1 MKDIILVALC
11 VIISLSLVGKWG
23 LEQKR
28 EKERMEQNLF
38 NKTKEFTTKYGE
50 YAKETSEL
58 RYTVTEL
65 KKAYKADSTQLSV
78 SQKQLKKAAEEI
90 TSLNIKLKDA
100 DAYISNIIES
110 KPDTFTV
117 TIPIDGDSLLT
128 KIEPIKTKH
137 WDIKFKLE
145 NNKLK
150 VIPKYT
156 CEITTVIDRRTDY
169 YTLKGRKRFFLARL
183 VNPRYQYLATT
194 KVDDKDAKIIN
205 TVYIKFQ
212 KEKGESR

>member
-23 LEQKR
+23 LEQKH

-38 NKTKEFTTKYGE
+38 NKTKEFTTKYDE

-90 TSLNIKLKDA
+90 TNLNIKLKDA
-100 DAYISNIIES
+100 DTYISNIIES
-110 KPDTFTV
+110 KPDTFIV
-117 TIPIDGDSLLT
+117 TIPVDKDSLLT

-156 CEITTVIDRRTDY
+156 CEVTTVVDRRADY
-169 YTLKGRKRFFLARL
+169 YTLRGRKRFFLARL
-183 VNPRYQYLATT
+183 INPRHQYLATT
-194 KVDDKDAKIIN
+194 KVDDKDAKITN

>member
-1 MKDIILVALC
+1 MRNIVLIGIGVVAALYFT
-11 VIISLSLVGKWG
+11 GNWG
-23 LEQKR
+23 LGQKR

-38 NKTKEFTTKYGE
+38 NKTKEFTTKNGE

-90 TSLNIKLKDA
+90 TNLNIKLKDA
-100 DAYISNIIES
+100 DTYISNIIES
-110 KPDTFTV
+110 KPDTFIV
-117 TIPIDGDSLLT
+117 DLPSSADSLVSNI
-128 KIEPIKTKH
+128 KPIKSKH
-137 WDIKFKLE
+137 WDISFSIE

-150 VIPKYT
+150 VLPKYK
-156 CEITTVIDRRTDY
+156 CEITTVIDRRADY

-183 VNPRYQYLATT
+183 INPRYQYLATT
-194 KVDDKDAKIIN
+194 KVDDKDAKITN

>member
-1 MKDIILVALC
+1 MKNVILIGVGIFVALYFT
-11 VIISLSLVGKWG
+11 GNWG

-100 DAYISNIIES
+100 DTYISNIIES
-110 KPDTFTV
+110 KPDTFIVTV
-117 TIPIDGDSLLT
+117 PIDKDSLLT

-156 CEITTVIDRRTDY
+156 CEVTTVVDRRADY

-183 VNPRYQYLATT
+183 INPRYQYLATT
-194 KVDDKDAKIIN
+194 KVDDKDAKITN

>member
-23 LEQKR
+23 LEQKH

-38 NKTKEFTTKYGE
+38 NKTKEFTTKYDE

-65 KKAYKADSTQLSV
+65 KKAYKADSSQLSV

-100 DAYISNIIES
+100 DTYISNIIES
-110 KPDTFTV
+110 KPDTFIV
-117 TIPIDGDSLLT
+117 TIPIYKDSVLS

-137 WDIKFKLE
+137 WDIRFKLE

-156 CEITTVIDRRTDY
+156 CEITTVVDRRVDY

-183 VNPRYQYLATT
+183 INPRHQYLATT
-194 KVDDKDAKIIN
+194 KVDDKDAKITN

>member
-23 LEQKR
+23 LEQKH

-38 NKTKEFTTKYGE
+38 NKTKEFTTKYDE

-65 KKAYKADSTQLSV
+65 KKAYKADSSQLSV

-100 DAYISNIIES
+100 DTYISNIIES

-117 TIPIDGDSLLT
+117 TIPIDKDSVLS

-156 CEITTVIDRRTDY
+156 CEITTVVDRRVDY

-183 VNPRYQYLATT
+183 INPRHQYLATT
-194 KVDDKDAKIIN
+194 KVDDKDAKITN

>member
-23 LEQKR
+23 LEQKH

-38 NKTKEFTTKYGE
+38 NKTKEFTTKYDE

-65 KKAYKADSTQLSV
+65 KKAYKADSSQLSV

-100 DAYISNIIES
+100 DTYISNIIES
-110 KPDTFTV
+110 KPDTFIV
-117 TIPIDGDSLLT
+117 TIPIDKDSVLS

-137 WDIKFKLE
+137 WDIRFKLE

-156 CEITTVIDRRTDY
+156 CEITTVVDRRVDY

-183 VNPRYQYLATT
+183 INPRHQYLATT
-194 KVDDKDAKIIN
+194 KVDDKDAKITN

>member
-23 LEQKR
+23 LEQKH

-38 NKTKEFTTKYGE
+38 NKTKEFTTKYDE
-50 YAKETSEL
+50 YAKETSEI

-90 TSLNIKLKDA
+90 TNLNIKLKDA
-100 DAYISNIIES
+100 DTYISNIIES
-110 KPDTFTV
+110 KPDTFIV
-117 TIPIDGDSLLT
+117 TIPVDKDSLLT

-156 CEITTVIDRRTDY
+156 CEVTTVVDRRADY
-169 YTLKGRKRFFLARL
+169 YTLRGRKRFFLARL
-183 VNPRYQYLATT
+183 INPRHQYLATT
-194 KVDDKDAKIIN
+194 KVDDKDAKITN

>member
-11 VIISLSLVGKWG
+11 AIISLSLVGKWG
-23 LEQKR
+23 LEQKH

-65 KKAYKADSTQLSV
+65 KKAYKADSTQLSI

-90 TSLNIKLKDA
+90 TNLNIKLKDA
-100 DAYISNIIES
+100 DTYISNIIES
-110 KPDTFTV
+110 KPDTFIVTV
-117 TIPIDGDSLLT
+117 PIDKDSLFA
-128 KIEPIKTKH
+128 EVGPIKTKH

-156 CEITTVIDRRTDY
+156 CEVTTVVDRRADY

-183 VNPRYQYLATT
+183 INPRYQYLATT
-194 KVDDKDAKIIN
+194 KVDDKDAKITN

>member
-23 LEQKR
+23 LEQKH

-65 KKAYKADSTQLSV
+65 KKAYKADSTQLSI

-90 TSLNIKLKDA
+90 TNLNIKLKDA
-100 DAYISNIIES
+100 DTYISNIIES
-110 KPDTFTV
+110 NPDTFIVTV
-117 TIPIDGDSLLT
+117 PVDKDSLLAE
-128 KIEPIKTKH
+128 IEPVKTKH

-156 CEITTVIDRRTDY
+156 CEVTTVVDRRADY
-169 YTLKGRKRFFLARL
+169 YTLKGRKRFFLARII
-183 VNPRYQYLATT
+183 NPRYQYLATT
-194 KVDDKDAKIIN
+194 KIDDKDARITN

>member
-23 LEQKR
+23 LEQKH

-38 NKTKEFTTKYGE
+38 NKTKEFTTKYDE

-65 KKAYKADSTQLSV
+65 KKAYKADSSQLSV

-100 DAYISNIIES
+100 DTYISNIIES
-110 KPDTFTV
+110 KPDTFIIA
-117 TIPIDGDSLLT
+117 IPIDKDSVLS

-156 CEITTVIDRRTDY
+156 CEITTVVDRRADY
-169 YTLKGRKRFFLARL
+169 YTLKGRKRFFLARSI
-183 VNPRYQYLATT
+183 NPRHQYLATT
-194 KVDDKDAKIIN
+194 KVDDKDAKITN

>member
-23 LEQKR
+23 LEQKH

-38 NKTKEFTTKYGE
+38 NKTKEFTTKYDE

-65 KKAYKADSTQLSV
+65 KKAYKADSLQLSV

-90 TSLNIKLKDA
+90 TNLNIKLKDA
-100 DAYISNIIES
+100 DTYISNIIES
-110 KPDTFTV
+110 KPDTFIV
-117 TIPIDGDSLLT
+117 TIPVDKDSLLT

-156 CEITTVIDRRTDY
+156 CEVTTVVDRRADY
-169 YTLKGRKRFFLARL
+169 YTLRGRKRFFLARL
-183 VNPRYQYLATT
+183 INPRHQYLATT
-194 KVDDKDAKIIN
+194 KVDDKDAKITN

>member
-23 LEQKR
+23 LEQKH

-38 NKTKEFTTKYGE
+38 NKTKEFTTKYDE

-65 KKAYKADSTQLSV
+65 KKAYKADSTQLSI

-90 TSLNIKLKDA
+90 TNLNIKLKDA
-100 DAYISNIIES
+100 DTYISNIIES
-110 KPDTFTV
+110 NPDTFIVTV
-117 TIPIDGDSLLT
+117 PVDKDSLLAE
-128 KIEPIKTKH
+128 IEPVKTKH

-156 CEITTVIDRRTDY
+156 CEVTTVVDRRADY

-183 VNPRYQYLATT
+183 INPRYQYLATT
-194 KVDDKDAKIIN
+194 KVDDKDAKITN

>member
-23 LEQKR
+23 LEQKH

-38 NKTKEFTTKYGE
+38 NKTKEFTTKYDE

-65 KKAYKADSTQLSV
+65 KKAYKADSSQLSV

-100 DAYISNIIES
+100 DTYISNIIES
-110 KPDTFTV
+110 KPDTFIV
-117 TIPIDGDSLLT
+117 TIPIYKDSVLS

-156 CEITTVIDRRTDY
+156 CEITTVVDRRVDY

-183 VNPRYQYLATT
+183 INPRHQYLATT
-194 KVDDKDAKIIN
+194 KVDDKDAKITN

>member
-23 LEQKR
+23 LEQKH

-38 NKTKEFTTKYGE
+38 NKTKEFTTKYDE

-100 DAYISNIIES
+100 DTYISNIIES
-110 KPDTFTV
+110 KPDTFIV
-117 TIPIDGDSLLT
+117 DLPSSADSLVSNI
-128 KIEPIKTKH
+128 KPIKSKH
-137 WDIKFKLE
+137 WDISFSIE

-150 VIPKYT
+150 VLPKYK
-156 CEITTVIDRRTDY
+156 CEITTVIDRRADY

-183 VNPRYQYLATT
+183 INPRYQYLATT
-194 KVDDKDAKIIN
+194 KVDDKDAKITN